1 MARQVKLA
9 GKFAT
14 ADDTARALGVPP
26 SRLEK
31 LKDLALSVLPKHMR
45 KTAPNGTKPAA
56 SASGATLA
64 VKSRT
69 KKSSRNAHTKNR
81 ATATS

>member
-14 ADDTARALGVPP
+14 AEDTARALGVPS
-26 SRLEK
+26 SRLDE
-31 LKDLALSVLPKHMR
+31 LKALALSMLSKR
-45 KTAPNGTKPAA
+45 TGKTAPNGAKPVA
-56 SASGATLA
+56 SAPDAKAA

-69 KKSSRNAHTKNR
+69 KKSSRNAHTKSR

>member
-14 ADDTARALGVPP
+14 ADDTARALGVPS
-26 SRLEK
+26 SRLDE
-31 LKDLALSVLPKHMR
+31 LKALALSMLSKRAR
-45 KTAPNGTKPAA
+45 KTAPNGAKSVVAA
-56 SASGATLA
+56 PEE
-64 VKSRT
+64 KSRT
-69 KKSSRNAHTKNR
+69 RKSSRNAPTKRR

>member
-1 MARQVKLA
+1 MAQQVKLA

-14 ADDTARALGVPP
+14 AEDTAKALGVPP
-26 SRLEK
+26 SRLQR
-31 LKDLALSVLPKHMR
+31 LKALALSVLSNRDR
-45 KTAPNGTKPAA
+45 KTAPSGTKPAA
-56 SASGATLA
+56 SASGAKLT

-69 KKSSRNAHTKNR
+69 KKSPRNAPTKSR